1 MVKVIGKE
9 FVRPENHLVDIDIES
24 GNSVL
29 TQKTQERFVV
39 RVSYILGPNKLCV
52 VFIWPRDF
60 LRNRYPKTSSDLPT
74 KEESFLS
81 SLRRFERLLGGPLN
95 PQDVCLKTLH
105 W

>member
-52 VFIWPRDF
+52 VFI
-60 LRNRYPKTSSDLPT
+60 
-74 KEESFLS
+74 
-81 SLRRFERLLGGPLN
+81 
-95 PQDVCLKTLH
+95 
-105 W
+105 